1 MRQTLHA
8 LPRLR
13 AVAILSVVVAL
24 LPTLAS
30 PARADE
36 ISDKRAQAQQIAS
49 DLEAQDRQMSV
60 LAEQYDQAQIQVQ
73 KLQERQATAEKNVA
87 DTDAQVSAIRARL
100 KGQSVVAYMRG
111 GSSPALQMLASTKS
125 TDDLAVR
132 GTYVRAVTA
141 SAGETLDALREARK
155 RLDEEQAALRTSR
168 EQADNAL
175 KTVDAKRAQAQALE
189 KQQRDL
195 LAKTQGELAALVQ
208 AEQERRAA
216 EEAARVQAELAA
228 RKAREDAAAAAA
240 ARARAA
246 TTTTTTAPAS
256 PLVTQKPATTTTTA
270 PPSSGGS
277 PAPAPSNAPP
287 PSSGASAAVAEAQ
300 RQLGKPYQWGAA
312 GPDSFDCSGLTM
324 WAWRAGGK
332 SLPHSTYAQWDATSR
347 VAISDLQ
354 PGDLVF
360 FGSDLHHMG
369 IYVGNGQMIEA
380 PHTGAYVRYA
390 SIFRSDLYGAGRVN

>member
-1 MRQTLHA
+1 MRQTLRA

-36 ISDKRAQAQQIAS
+36 ISDKKAQAEQIAN
-49 DLEAQDRQMSV
+49 DLDAQNRQMSI

-73 KLQERQATAEKNVA
+73 QLRDRQAAAEQKVSE
-87 DTDAQVSAIRARL
+87 TDAEVAAIRTRL
-100 KGQSVVAYMRG
+100 RGQSVAAYMRG
-111 GSSPALQMLASTKS
+111 GASRALEMLASTKT

-132 GTYVRAVTA
+132 GTYVRTLTA
-141 SAGETLDALREARK
+141 SAGETLDALRDARK
-155 RLDEEQAALRTSR
+155 RLDDEQAALRDSR
-168 EQADNAL
+168 AQADAAL
-175 KTVDAKRAQAQALE
+175 KTVDAKRQQATALE
-189 KQQRDL
+189 QKQRDL
-195 LAKTQGELAALVQ
+195 LSKTQGELAALVQ
-208 AEQERRAA
+208 AEAARKAA

-228 RKAREDAAAAAA
+228 KKAREDAAAQEAAA

-246 TTTTTTAPAS
+246 TTTTTTAPSS
-256 PLVTQKPATTTTTA
+256 PLVTRKPTTTTTA
-270 PPSSGGS
+270 PAGGGTSS
-277 PAPAPSNAPP
+277 PPPSNAPP
-287 PSSGASAAVAEAQ
+287 PSSGASAAIAEAQ
-300 RQLGKPYQWGAA
+300 RQLGKPYEWGAA

-324 WAWRAGGK
+324 WSWRAGGK
-332 SLPHSTYAQWDATSR
+332 SLPHSTYAQWDSTSR
-347 VAISDLQ
+347 VAIADLQ

-369 IYVGNGQMIEA
+369 LYVGNGQMIEA
-380 PHTGAYVRYA
+380 PYTGAYVRYA